1 MATAH
6 PDGTGPAAIRVD
18 AGAAGIVY
26 ALAAFGIWG
35 LVPIYFRLIGRVPA
49 LEVVAHRVVWA
60 AVLLCLALLLRRR
73 GRLLLAELR
82 AARRLLFLSV
92 TALLVSG
99 NWLIYIWSIQH
110 DRLLEAS
117 LGYYINPLINV
128 LLGMLFLRERLNLRQ
143 GVAVALATIGVLN
156 LIVALGVF
164 PWIALSLALLFGFY
178 GLLRKKAS
186 IDAMVGLTI
195 ETILLA
201 PFALALL
208 VVLAL
213 HGNGA
218 FGRGD
223 LTTDLL
229 LAGTG
234 LMTAIPL
241 FCFLQGARRLR
252 LSTLGLMQYVAP
264 SLNFLLAVVFY
275 HEPFT
280 WMHFVTFLFIWVALA
295 VYSFDALSERRAQRI
310 RPAGSVAE

>member
-1 MATAH
+1 MANPPPEATRSPVRA
-6 PDGTGPAAIRVD
+6 DTGL
-18 AGAAGIVY
+18 AGILY

-35 LVPIYFRLIGRVPA
+35 LAPIYFRLIGQVPA

-60 AVLLCLALLLRRR
+60 VILLCLASLLKRR

-82 AARRLLFLSV
+82 DARRLLFLSV

-99 NWLIYIWSIQH
+99 NWLIYIWSIQN

-128 LLGMLFLRERLNLRQ
+128 LLGMLFLQERLNLRQ
-143 GVAVALATIGVLN
+143 GVAVALASIGVLN

-178 GLLRKKAS
+178 GLLRKKAA
-186 IDAMVGLTI
+186 IDAMVGLTV
-195 ETILLA
+195 ETILLT
-201 PFALALL
+201 PLALAFL

-213 HGNGA
+213 DGNGA
-218 FGRGD
+218 FGRSD
-223 LTTDLL
+223 LATDLL

-275 HEPFT
+275 YEPFT
-280 WMHFVTFLFIWVALA
+280 WAHFVTFLFIWVALA
-295 VYSFDALSERRAQRI
+295 IYSFDAFSERRAQRV

>member
-1 MATAH
+1 MATAD
-6 PDGTGPAAIRVD
+6 PDATGPAAPRVD

-60 AVLLCLALLLRRR
+60 AVLLCLALVLRRR

-82 AARRLLFLSV
+82 AVRRLLFLSV

-117 LGYYINPLINV
+117 LGYYINPLVNV
-128 LLGMLFLRERLNLRQ
+128 LLGMLFLHERLNLRQ
-143 GVAVALATIGVLN
+143 GVAVALATIAVLN

-178 GLLRKKAS
+178 GLLRKKATV
-186 IDAMVGLTI
+186 DPTVGLTV
-195 ETILLA
+195 ETILLTPLA
-201 PFALALL
+201 LAFLVALALQ
-208 VVLAL
+208 
-213 HGNGA
+213 GEGA

-223 LTTDLL
+223 ILTDLL

-234 LMTAIPL
+234 IMTALPL

-252 LSTLGLMQYVAP
+252 LSTLGLMQYLAP

-280 WMHFVTFLFIWVALA
+280 WAHFVTFLLIWVALA
-295 VYSFDALSERRAQRI
+295 IYSFDAFSERRAQRL
-310 RPAGSVAE
+310 RHTGSVAE

>member
-1 MATAH
+1 MATPPPEATDWSKR
-6 PDGTGPAAIRVD
+6 PDPGL
-18 AGAAGIVY
+18 AGILY

-35 LVPIYFRLIGRVPA
+35 LAPIYFRLIRQVPA

-60 AVLLCLALLLRRR
+60 VLLLCLALLAKRR

-82 AARRLLFLSV
+82 DRQRLLFLSV

-99 NWLIYIWSIQH
+99 NWLIYIWSIQN

-295 VYSFDALSERRAQRI
+295 VYSFDAFSERRAQRI

>member
-1 MATAH
+1 MANPA
-6 PDGTGPAAIRVD
+6 PDAESSPARGN
-18 AGAAGIVY
+18 AGLAGISY

-35 LVPIYFRLIGRVPA
+35 LAPIYFRLIGHVPA

-60 AVLLCLALLLRRR
+60 VVLLVLALLLKRS
-73 GRLLLAELR
+73 GRLLLAELGNP
-82 AARRLLFLSV
+82 RRLLFLSL

-99 NWLIYIWSIQH
+99 NWLIYIWSIQN

-128 LLGMLFLRERLNLRQ
+128 VLGMLFLHERLNLRQ

-156 LIVALGVF
+156 LIVAIGVF

-178 GLLRKKAS
+178 GLLRKKAT
-186 IDAMVGLTI
+186 IDAMVGLTV
-195 ETILLA
+195 ETILLTPLA
-201 PFALALL
+201 LAFLVALALQ
-208 VVLAL
+208 
-213 HGNGA
+213 GSGA

-223 LTTDLL
+223 PATDLL

-241 FCFLQGARRLR
+241 LCFLQGARRLR
-252 LSTLGLMQYVAP
+252 LSTLGLMQYLAP

-280 WMHFVTFLFIWVALA
+280 WAHFVTFLFIWVALA
-295 VYSFDALSERRAQRI
+295 VYSFDAFSERRAQRM
-310 RPAGSVAE
+310 RHAGSVAD

>member
-1 MATAH
+1 MASPPPEATGRPQR
-6 PDGTGPAAIRVD
+6 PDPGL
-18 AGAAGIVY
+18 AGILY

-35 LVPIYFRLIGRVPA
+35 LAPIYFRLIGQVPA
-49 LEVVAHRVVWA
+49 LEVVAHRVAWA
-60 AVLLCLALLLRRR
+60 VLLLCLALLAKRR

-82 AARRLLFLSV
+82 DTRRLLFLSV

-99 NWLIYIWSIQH
+99 NWLIYIWSIQN

-128 LLGMLFLRERLNLRQ
+128 LLGMLFLRERLNPRQ
-143 GVAVALATIGVLN
+143 GMAVALACIGVLN

-186 IDAMVGLTI
+186 IDAMVGLTV
-195 ETILLA
+195 ETILLT
-201 PFALALL
+201 PLALALL

-213 HGNGA
+213 QGNGA

-223 LTTDLL
+223 LATDLL

-234 LMTAIPL
+234 LMTAVPL

-264 SLNFLLAVVFY
+264 SLNFVLAVVFY

-280 WMHFVTFLFIWVALA
+280 WMHFVTFFFIWVALA
-295 VYSFDALSERRAQRI
+295 VYSFDAFSERRAQRTH
-310 RPAGSVAE
+310 AASGVAE

>member
-1 MATAH
+1 MANAAREAVTSTVSG
-6 PDGTGPAAIRVD
+6 DTGL
-18 AGAAGIVY
+18 AGSLY

-35 LVPIYFRLIGRVPA
+35 LAPVYFRLIGQVPA
-49 LEVVAHRVVWA
+49 LEVVAHRVIWA
-60 AVLLCLALLLRRR
+60 VILLCLALLLKRR
-73 GRLLLAELR
+73 GRQLLAELHNV
-82 AARRLLFLSV
+82 RRLLFLSV

-99 NWLIYIWSIQH
+99 NWLIYIWSIQN

-128 LLGMLFLRERLNLRQ
+128 VLGMVFLHERLNLRQ
-143 GVAVALATIGVLN
+143 GVAVTLATIGVLN

-178 GLLRKKAS
+178 GLLRKKAT
-186 IDAMVGLTI
+186 IDAMIGLTV
-195 ETILLA
+195 ETILLT
-201 PFALALL
+201 PIALAFL

-223 LTTDLL
+223 IATDLL

-252 LSTLGLMQYVAP
+252 LSTLGLMQYLAP

-280 WMHFVTFLFIWVALA
+280 WTHFVTFLFIWVALA
-295 VYSFDALSERRAQRI
+295 IYSFDAFSERRAQRI
-310 RPAGSVAE
+310 RPAGSVPE

>member
-1 MATAH
+1 MANAA
-6 PDGTGPAAIRVD
+6 PDAKGSVARLD
-18 AGAAGIVY
+18 AGLAGSLY
-26 ALAAFGIWG
+26 ALTAFGIWG
-35 LVPIYFRLIGRVPA
+35 LAPIYFRLIGQVSA
-49 LEVVAHRVVWA
+49 LEIVAHRVVWA
-60 AVLLCLALLLRRR
+60 VILLCLALLLKRS

-82 AARRLLFLSV
+82 DPRRLLFLGL

-128 LLGMLFLRERLNLRQ
+128 LLGMFFLQERLNLRQ

-178 GLLRKKAS
+178 GLLRKKAT
-186 IDAMVGLTI
+186 IDAMVGLTV
-195 ETILLA
+195 ETILLT
-201 PFALALL
+201 PFALAFLIA
-208 VVLAL
+208 LAL
-213 HGNGA
+213 QGNGA
-218 FGRGD
+218 FGRGEF
-223 LTTDLL
+223 TTDLL

-280 WMHFVTFLFIWVALA
+280 WAHFVTFLFIWVALG
-295 VYSFDALSERRAQRI
+295 VYSFDAFSERRAQRI
-310 RPAGSVAE
+310 RHADNVTE

>member
-1 MATAH
+1 MVN
-6 PDGTGPAAIRVD
+6 PDPGPAAPGGGGD
-18 AGAAGIVY
+18 AASTGILY
-26 ALAAFGIWG
+26 AVASFGIWG
-35 LVPIYFRLIGRVPA
+35 LAPIYFRLLGQVPV

-60 AVLLCLALLLRRR
+60 VLLLCLALLLKRR

-82 AARRLLFLSV
+82 DRRRLLFLSL

-128 LLGMLFLRERLNLRQ
+128 LLGMLFLHERLNVRQ
-143 GVAVALATIGVLN
+143 SLAVALATIGVFN
-156 LIVALGVF
+156 LIVSLGVF

-178 GLLRKKAS
+178 GLLRKKAT
-186 IDAMVGLTI
+186 IDAMIGLTV
-195 ETILLA
+195 ETILLT
-201 PFALALL
+201 PLALSFL

-213 HGNGA
+213 QGGGA
-218 FGRGD
+218 FGDGNIA
-223 LTTDLL
+223 TDLL
-229 LAGTG
+229 LVGTG

-241 FCFLQGARRLR
+241 FCFLQAARRLR
-252 LSTLGLMQYVAP
+252 LSTLGLMQYLAP

-280 WMHFVTFLFIWVALA
+280 PAHFVTFLFIWVALA
-295 VYSFDALSERRAQRI
+295 VYSFDAFSERRSQRV
-310 RPAGSVAE
+310 RHAGSIAD